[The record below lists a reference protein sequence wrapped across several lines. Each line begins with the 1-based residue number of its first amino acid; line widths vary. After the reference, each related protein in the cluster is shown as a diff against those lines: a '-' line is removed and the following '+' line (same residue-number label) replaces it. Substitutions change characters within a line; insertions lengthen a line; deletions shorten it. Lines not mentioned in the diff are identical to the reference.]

1 MLTSSKGEVN
11 IARLLPSV
19 DMNMAQLDQ
28 FWKMMDLTLQK
39 SKV

>member
-11 IARLLPSV
+11 IADYSQV
-19 DMNMAQLDQ
+19 SIMNMAQLDQ